1 MRGLD
6 LSSLV
11 THKYPSEMLN
21 APRGRARLLLALS
34 SSVASLAVTAAIL
47 PSAPASATDLASI
60 RAQVTKLQ
68 QDATAI
74 AENAQQAQVEM
85 TNLQSKLNSLQGQ
98 TSAEQQSLKQ
108 VQSTIGAIA
117 REQYMNS
124 GLGSGVQLMFSSNPS
139 LYLNQAGTLEILTSK
154 KANNVRQLTVAKQ
167 RLQASSLVVNDQLA
181 QIKAAH
187 LRYVAAQTLAS
198 KKLAEAEKLL
208 SKLTKAEQ
216 ARLAAEQAAQDQSLN
231 SYSLAKVANL
241 KIGSTR
247 GAQALKFAI
256 RQIGARYQFGAA
268 GMVYWDCSG
277 LTMRAFGTAG
287 VSLPHSAAYQ
297 YSFGKYIPRSSLRPG
312 DLVFFGRP
320 IGHVGIFLGGNL
332 MVDAPHAGAR
342 VRVESF
348 SSYFGGEPYVG
359 ARRI

>member
-1 MRGLD
+1 MRVLD
-6 LSSLV
+6 LLSPA
-11 THKYPSEMLN
+11 TRKYPSEMLI
-21 APRGRARLLLALS
+21 AQRGRARLLVTLS
-34 SSVASLAVTAAIL
+34 SIAIAASIL
-47 PSAPASATDLASI
+47 PSTPASATDLASI
-60 RAQVTKLQ
+60 RAQVTRLQ

-74 AENAQQAQVEM
+74 AESAQQAQVEM
-85 TNLQSKLNSLQGQ
+85 NNLQSKLNSLQGQ
-98 TSAEQQSLKQ
+98 TTAEQQSLKQ
-108 VQSTIGAIA
+108 VQSTMGAIA

-124 GLGSGVQLMFSSNPS
+124 GFGAGIQLMFSSDPT
-139 LYLNQAGTLEILTSK
+139 LYLSQAGTLEILTSK

-181 QIKAAH
+181 QLKAAH
-187 LRYVAAQTLAS
+187 KRYVAAQALAT
-198 KKLAEAEKLL
+198 KKLAQAKKLL
-208 SKLTKAEQ
+208 SKLSKAEQ
-216 ARLAAEQAAQDQSLN
+216 ARLAAEQAAQDKSLN
-231 SYSLAKVANL
+231 NYSLSKVANL
-241 KIGSTR
+241 KVGSTR
-247 GAQALKFAI
+247 GAQALKFAVK
-256 RQIGARYQFGAA
+256 QIGDRYQFGAA

-348 SSYFGGEPYVG
+348 SSYFGGEVYVG